1 MCSKMIKSIIEN
13 LYTKT
18 QQKLKI
24 YKYYYIHTC
33 KHYIPNRFNDLEE
46 PIATRRTQLE
56 DSLKLFQF
64 LHAVELEM
72 AWIKEHK
79 LQAASV
85 DYGNSFEAVQNLQKK
100 HNVGSMNKL

>member
-1 MCSKMIKSIIEN
+1 MYMPVNIT
-13 LYTKT
+13 YT
-18 QQKLKI
+18 
-24 YKYYYIHTC
+24 
-33 KHYIPNRFNDLEE
+33 NRFNDLEE

-85 DYGNSFEAVQNLQKK
+85 DYGNSYEAVQNLQKK